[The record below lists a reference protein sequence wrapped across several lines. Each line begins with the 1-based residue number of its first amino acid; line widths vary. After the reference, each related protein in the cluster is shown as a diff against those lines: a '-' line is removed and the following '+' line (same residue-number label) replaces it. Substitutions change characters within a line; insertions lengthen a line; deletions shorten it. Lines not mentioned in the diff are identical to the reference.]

1 MRAYPFI
8 LSVIILVA
16 CGQNN
21 DNIFDAP
28 VRNAKAIEQ
37 GSVKGERTC
46 LSGDTIGNIS
56 GIYANDSI
64 LLLKGVEADSPFL
77 IHVFSTN
84 DDSAVGNFVAK
95 GRGEGELLAPII
107 KGCQQKKDRSIYL
120 FDLNLCAAFSLDIKK
135 SVESQ
140 KTDLL
145 LLLKLPPQTLDAYP
159 IGEDHIALVP
169 QKDDY
174 ICEILDR
181 NGDQIKK
188 ISLFPNVPG
197 SDYFEGLSSACVV
210 NQDRRMLAMA
220 MCMLPQVN
228 ILDIT
233 TGEKSTV
240 AISKDY
246 KNWHKILNDS
256 NDERRIYYT
265 AITQSDKNI
274 IALCMDS
281 AFEEWIKGTKA
292 PHLHIFDWEGNFLN
306 DVTIQENLKTI
317 SFDDSTQI
325 LYGVDTNDSV
335 FKYDLSDIING
346 KA

>member
-1 MRAYPFI
+1 
-8 LSVIILVA
+8 
-16 CGQNN
+16 
-21 DNIFDAP
+21 
-28 VRNAKAIEQ
+28 
-37 GSVKGERTC
+37 
-46 LSGDTIGNIS
+46 
-56 GIYANDSI
+56 
-64 LLLKGVEADSPFL
+64 
-77 IHVFSTN
+77 
-84 DDSAVGNFVAK
+84 
-95 GRGEGELLAPII
+95 
-107 KGCQQKKDRSIYL
+107 
-120 FDLNLCAAFSLDIKK
+120 
-135 SVESQ
+135 
-140 KTDLL
+140 
-145 LLLKLPPQTLDAYP
+145 
-159 IGEDHIALVP
+159 
-169 QKDDY
+169 
-174 ICEILDR
+174 
-181 NGDQIKK
+181 
-188 ISLFPNVPG
+188 
-197 SDYFEGLSSACVV
+197 
-210 NQDRRMLAMA
+210 MA

-281 AFEEWIKGTKA
+281 SFEEWIKGTKA

-335 FKYDLSDIING
+335 FKYDLQR
-346 KA
+346 

>member
-1 MRAYPFI
+1 
-8 LSVIILVA
+8 
-16 CGQNN
+16 
-21 DNIFDAP
+21 
-28 VRNAKAIEQ
+28 
-37 GSVKGERTC
+37 
-46 LSGDTIGNIS
+46 
-56 GIYANDSI
+56 
-64 LLLKGVEADSPFL
+64 
-77 IHVFSTN
+77 
-84 DDSAVGNFVAK
+84 
-95 GRGEGELLAPII
+95 
-107 KGCQQKKDRSIYL
+107 
-120 FDLNLCAAFSLDIKK
+120 LCAAFSLDIKK

-140 KTDLL
+140 KTELS

-281 AFEEWIKGTKA
+281 SFEEWIKGTKA

-335 FKYDLSDIING
+335 FKYDLAEV
-346 KA
+346 K